1 MASAFPAIP
10 LDFSRSASAPPNG
23 HGIPRTGLVSTGF
36 CHRRDGGPRDGQR
49 APASRTGIPLPASV
63 PPPLLPPSAS
73 AEGGDGAAA
82 STGYGA
88 AAEYEAHAAT
98 AAAIATVVKLLEGS
112 QDAKDAKGREED
124 TEFQQEEAEVHGN
137 QEAKE
142 DLSGQFPDS
151 KQAGP
156 EISGA
161 PAQAAG
167 AASAASGGDADTQSV
182 CVAVAPPAG
191 KTSRLLLAL
200 SVPCCRPSRVPASP
214 HVYPCLRIP
223 LRRLSHDTHFMACV
237 SPGDSSSGGSPT
249 PTTQPVNRP
258 GGRAH

>member
-1 MASAFPAIP
+1 MASAVPAIP

-49 APASRTGIPLPASV
+49 APAASRTGIPLPASV

-82 STGYGA
+82 STGYGV

-124 TEFQQEEAEVHGN
+124 TEFRQEEEEVHGN

-142 DLSGQFPDS
+142 DLSGEFPDS
-151 KQAGP
+151 KRAQP

-167 AASAASGGDADTQSV
+167 AASAASGGEADTQSV
-182 CVAVAPPAG
+182 CVTPPSG
-191 KTSRLLLAL
+191 KTIRLLLTL
-200 SVPCCRPSRVPASP
+200 SVPYCLPSRVPASP
-214 HVYPCLRIP
+214 HVYACLRIS
-223 LRRLSHDTHFMACV
+223 LRRLSHDTLHGMCLTWRQQFRWR
-237 SPGDSSSGGSPT
+237 S
-249 PTTQPVNRP
+249 
-258 GGRAH
+258 RAPYTAR